1 MMGITVQYE
10 PPKPAPTLDLSD
22 IQRAALAQPKPKAL
36 VEPVN
41 VAGTFGTNPKVFY
54 QRFYNFKTMSQE
66 EKFKLVADTYE
77 IVLKYASHN
86 SSKDELEV
94 VYQLFSDAD
103 YVSVLGDV
111 LNQIYLNTELITNC
125 NRILYDMG
133 YGKIK
138 EENVVD
144 DAMEAYQNKLAYAVN
159 KEMIRQ
165 ISGLNV
171 PDSNKDLGKIA
182 VWANSQEFSFNNVK
196 RLNRHLVYEGWKQ
209 CDEYF
214 LVALYQEIFPSM
226 TILTEGIMFDVWS
239 MSQVQALKE
248 DQQNVFYSIN
258 LALLDMLEQ
267 CTTAILTQ
275 VLRSYSTDWVGIIR
289 NNIPYPRFSMI
300 LSEADFPRL
309 TSTIKMLEARGI
321 YMP

>member
-1 MMGITVQYE
+1 M
-10 PPKPAPTLDLSD
+10 
-22 IQRAALAQPKPKAL
+22 
-36 VEPVN
+36 
-41 VAGTFGTNPKVFY
+41 
-54 QRFYNFKTMSQE
+54 
-66 EKFKLVADTYE
+66 
-77 IVLKYASHN
+77 
-86 SSKDELEV
+86 
-94 VYQLFSDAD
+94 
-103 YVSVLGDV
+103 
-111 LNQIYLNTELITNC
+111 
-125 NRILYDMG
+125 
-133 YGKIK
+133 
-138 EENVVD
+138 
-144 DAMEAYQNKLAYAVN
+144 
-159 KEMIRQ
+159 
-165 ISGLNV
+165 
-171 PDSNKDLGKIA
+171 
-182 VWANSQEFSFNNVK
+182 
-196 RLNRHLVYEGWKQ
+196 VYEGWQQ

-214 LVALYQEIFPSM
+214 LVALYQEIFPGM